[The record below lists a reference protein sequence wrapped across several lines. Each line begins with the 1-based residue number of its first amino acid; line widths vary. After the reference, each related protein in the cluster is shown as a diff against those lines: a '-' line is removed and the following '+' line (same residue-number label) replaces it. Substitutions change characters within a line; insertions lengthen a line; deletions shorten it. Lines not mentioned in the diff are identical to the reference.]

1 MTESMTPNKHDSKN
15 DSKNDLK
22 ETSTLDRRTPLT
34 AADYTLRH
42 DEAEQRFV
50 LAVPPYECLLEY
62 EREGDGVNFIHT
74 YVPFRLRGKGLG
86 QPLVAA
92 GLAWAVEAGLRIE
105 AECWFVKK
113 YMDEHP
119 DAVPAA

>member
-1 MTESMTPNKHDSKN
+1 MTESMTPNKHDSKS
-15 DSKNDLK
+15 DSTAKN
-22 ETSTLDRRTPLT
+22 TLDRRTPLT
-34 AADYTLRH
+34 AEDYTLRH

-113 YMDEHP
+113 YMGEHP